1 MVICKVR
8 LRSYAE
14 LFLNGRQSSSLRFL
28 VQNLPECAAENLL
41 LGGGGHS
48 AGLEELAVKVELA
61 VEFIEIVP
69 EDIGAEDQLFEGAD
83 VGFRGVGADDVVPP
97 EDGLEECQ
105 IGLFLVKTG
114 AGEIEEQIGIPTAN
128 FGGPRVV
135 RVAEVGTDESEFG
148 EAAGDEVEGGDPHT
162 VGADVHGF
170 GEIAAVDDAG
180 VEHDDHAVLLGAFVE
195 GPVAAVVET
204 ILGAG
209 EFAEAAEAGVME
221 VVDELEGARI
231 VERHLTETEE
241 TIGVGGH
248 EGFDVGD
255 VFGGGDE
262 EGLAV
267 GGAELLGVL
276 REKCRVAVV
285 MDVGV
290 DELGLAG
297 FGGVSGEEGEEGQER
312 EAGHWGRV

>member
-1 MVICKVR
+1 M
-8 LRSYAE
+8 
-14 LFLNGRQSSSLRFL
+14 
-28 VQNLPECAAENLL
+28 
-41 LGGGGHS
+41 
-48 AGLEELAVKVELA
+48 
-61 VEFIEIVP
+61 
-69 EDIGAEDQLFEGAD
+69 
-83 VGFRGVGADDVVPP
+83 
-97 EDGLEECQ
+97 
-105 IGLFLVKTG
+105 
-114 AGEIEEQIGIPTAN
+114 
-128 FGGPRVV
+128 
-135 RVAEVGTDESEFG
+135 
-148 EAAGDEVEGGDPHT
+148 
-162 VGADVHGF
+162 
-170 GEIAAVDDAG
+170 
-180 VEHDDHAVLLGAFVE
+180 EHDDHAVLLGAFVE